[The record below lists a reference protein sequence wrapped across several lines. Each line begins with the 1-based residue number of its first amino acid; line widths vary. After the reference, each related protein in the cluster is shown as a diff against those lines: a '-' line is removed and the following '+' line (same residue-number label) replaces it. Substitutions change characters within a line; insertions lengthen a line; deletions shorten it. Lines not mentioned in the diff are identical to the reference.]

1 MKQFMVK
8 HKILLLL
15 PTVLL
20 LVLLSGCIRVD
31 VNLGID
37 DDFTAWLSY
46 QITLDIDQSDLQYQN
61 ELKHALK
68 QIGWHYQEAL
78 GFTVGLDID
87 DPPYVLTMTRQ
98 VPNSSFSQAFSSLEE
113 MLTNEDI
120 TIFMKV
126 DMASQGFTRQDRYM
140 LSALTDIPQIMRLSN
155 AEDLTPYIKERLE
168 EGLAAGTGD
177 ITITLPASELI
188 SSSHTASMKNNHVTM
203 SVPLEFTGQTGFELA
218 AKINYLDDG
227 TSAGTLEEILREN
240 DESGTRGIYMIG
252 AALVMI
258 IIALLLIVRNILRR
272 QKHDSAPKA

>member
-1 MKQFMVK
+1 MKQHIIK
-8 HKILLLL
+8 HKIILLL

-31 VNLGID
+31 VSLGID
-37 DDFTAWLSY
+37 EDFTAWLSY
-46 QITLDIDQSDLQYQN
+46 QITLDIDESDLQYQN
-61 ELKHALK
+61 EMKHALN

-87 DPPYVLTMTRQ
+87 DPPYMLTMTRQ
-98 VPNSSFSQAFSSLEE
+98 VPNSSFSQAFSSLED

-120 TIFMKV
+120 TIFMQV
-126 DMASQGFTRQDRYM
+126 DMVTEGFTRQDRYM

-155 AEDLTPYIKERLE
+155 AEDLTPYIKARLE
-168 EGLAAGTGD
+168 EGLEAGKGD

-188 SSSHTASMKNNHVTM
+188 SSSHTASIKNNHVAM

-218 AKINYLDDG
+218 AKINYLSDG
-227 TSAGTLEEILREN
+227 TPGGTLEEILREH
-240 DESGTRGIYMIG
+240 DESGTKGIYMVC
-252 AALVMI
+252 AAVVII

-272 QKHDSAPKA
+272 QKHDPG